1 MIKRPKNTDTEKD
14 IFQMQKE
21 FLMEKKKDSNFQPA
35 AKVVKLS
42 KRKSD
47 WFDAKPYFFVHVINW

>member
-1 MIKRPKNTDTEKD
+1 MIKRPKGTDTEQD

-21 FLMEKKKDSNFQPA
+21 FLMEKKKGSNFQPA

-42 KRKSD
+42 KRELIYTQLYISTYR
-47 WFDAKPYFFVHVINW
+47 W